1 MRYTMGMKRETTI
14 PLPPTTSTQTMNNPL
29 SAILSGVLALSTAA
43 APSLFRAHLRLAL
56 ADNQPEPTAEIQY
69 LDPETIVSPV
79 VDTTGEYDY
88 VIPSNT
94 TYTCYTTEYP
104 GYTPGAD
111 SMEMKCDIP
120 TGANFSRYIRMDV
133 EWMNSGT
140 NASYTLLPEGNA
152 SIISNGN
159 LIDGNWEAVTHN
171 GIEYYHVTTS
181 TNDEVWL
188 PVYST
193 RNFR

>member
-1 MRYTMGMKRETTI
+1 MANNTEETT
-14 PLPPTTSTQTMNNPL
+14 T
-29 SAILSGVLALSTAA
+29 
-43 APSLFRAHLRLAL
+43 
-56 ADNQPEPTAEIQY
+56 EIQY

-88 VIPSNT
+88 VIPST
-94 TYTCYTTEYP
+94 TTSYTCYTTEYP

-111 SMEMKCDIP
+111 SVEMKCNIP
-120 TGANFSRYIRMDV
+120 TGANFSRYIKLNV
-133 EWMNSGT
+133 EWMNTGT

-159 LIDGNWEAVTHN
+159 LIDGTWAVVTHN
-171 GIEYYHVTTS
+171 NIEYYHVTTS
-181 TNDEVWL
+181 TNGEVWM
-188 PVYST
+188 PVSST